1 MRMSTMRELVQNYR
15 KVGPTGKIQI
25 ILKVWQSDGID
36 GIETL
41 SFLLGESIEQ
51 LAARAAIS
59 AKVSRARNRRDRAEK
74 CRPRQPIPK
83 GFRKEAHEVAV
94 QAGRGG
100 GFIPPKRH
108 WDPLH

>member
-1 MRMSTMRELVQNYR
+1 MRMSTMRELAQDYR
-15 KVGPTGKIQI
+15 KVGSTDKIQI
-25 ILKVWQSDGID
+25 IVKVWQSDGID

-41 SFLLGESIEQ
+41 SFLLGESVEQ

-59 AKVSRARNRRDRAEK
+59 AKVGRARIRRARAEK

-83 GFRKEAHEVAV
+83 GFRRQVRDEATRAGH
-94 QAGRGG
+94 GRG
-100 GFIPPKRH
+100 FLPKRR